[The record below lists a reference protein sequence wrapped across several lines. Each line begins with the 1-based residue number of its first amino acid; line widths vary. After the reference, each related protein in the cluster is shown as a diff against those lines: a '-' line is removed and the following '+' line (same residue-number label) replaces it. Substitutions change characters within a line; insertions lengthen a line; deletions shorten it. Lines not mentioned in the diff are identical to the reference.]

1 MAEQATILFVCL
13 GNICRSPMAEGAFRD
28 QARRAGLA
36 VHSNSAGTGNWHRG
50 APPDARAQAVAVM
63 NGVDISDLRA
73 RQVTREDFERFDNIV
88 AMDSAN
94 LHELQRLQPPQSRA
108 RLSMMLDHAPGRAGE
123 SVADPYHGDLEDF
136 SQTWADVSAG
146 AAGLIA
152 QMTQK
157 G

>member
-136 SQTWADVSAG
+136 SRPGPMSVPAPRA
-146 AAGLIA
+146 
-152 QMTQK
+152 
-157 G
+157 